1 MIKDRNARVEN
12 RKYIVGNTPTTMEET
27 KGASAQRGVLAES
40 VAGGVPKPRPAPAA
54 RGMAFPMPGAA
65 DDVPSK
71 PVARKCDAT
80 TKKGEDCKAHPVS
93 GEKLCIGH
101 SRI

>member
-1 MIKDRNARVEN
+1 MKDRNARVEN
-12 RKYIVGNTPTTMEET
+12 RKYIIGDSPTTMEET
-27 KGASAQRGVLAES
+27 KGVSAHRGVLAES

-65 DDVPSK
+65 DDDPSK
-71 PVARKCDAT
+71 PEPRQCAAT

-93 GEKLCIGH
+93 GEELCIGH

>member
-1 MIKDRNARVEN
+1 MSIKDRNARVEN

-27 KGASAQRGVLAES
+27 KGASAQHGVPAES
-40 VAGGVPKPRPAPAA
+40 VAGGVPKPQPAPAS

-65 DDVPSK
+65 DGPRSK
-71 PVARKCDAT
+71 PKCDAT
-80 TKKGEDCKAHPVS
+80 TKKGEACKAHPVS